1 MKTLAEK
8 GKASGLYWDLR
19 VRARH
24 LASGAL
30 EAKAVERYLADLP
43 DVEANAE
50 SLPFEQPAL
59 AGRSGGAGSDEE
71 P

>member
-8 GKASGLYWDLR
+8 GKQSGLYWDLR

-24 LASGAL
+24 RASGAL
-30 EAKAVERYLADLP
+30 DAKSVERYLAELP
-43 DVEANAE
+43 DVEANAD
-50 SLPFEQPAL
+50 SVPFDQPAL
-59 AGRSGGAGSDEE
+59 GRSGGAGADEE